1 ELKNA
6 KVTKIIWTNPHIAV
20 FFDITDQN
28 GNLAHWVVEGGS
40 PEAVLNQ
47 GWRSGTL
54 QPGDV
59 ITTVRIYQSKNGSR
73 TVGRM
78 GTFTLPNGRVL
89 KSFGGDDRPEGG
101 GGVDCTKESVSGGS
115 ASYAC
120 IDAKENPEAE
130 NKRILQGSPNNGK
143 GK

>member
-1 ELKNA
+1 MKTKLVTAIAFVAGLLAVYTPVFAHHADAAYDMTHTVELKNA
-6 KVTKIIWTNPHIAV
+6 TVTKIIWTNPHIAI

-78 GTFTLPNGRVL
+78 GTFTHPNG
-89 KSFGGDDRPEGG
+89 
-101 GGVDCTKESVSGGS
+101 
-115 ASYAC
+115 
-120 IDAKENPEAE
+120 
-130 NKRILQGSPNNGK
+130 
-143 GK
+143 